1 MFFVVSKVFTVLLR
15 PLFWVLIASAWA
27 FFTKKNNRRK
37 WLAAMAFLL
46 IFIPSN
52 KVIVNELAILW
63 EPENEEIP
71 SGVRKAVVLGGF
83 ADFDEYRRTVT
94 MSEAAERLFK
104 AMEMYRK
111 HQIDTIIIS
120 GGAASITGKIRP
132 ESIYARQYMINQG
145 IDSSIIF
152 IDTQSINTFENAVHT
167 EKLIRQNGMSRSVV
181 LITTASHMPRA
192 KRCFK
197 KAELDVFPKGVQY
210 FSNPNRGYIFSDY
223 FIPSSEAL
231 KKFDAL
237 MKEWVGYLVYRISG
251 KA

>member
-1 MFFVVSKVFTVLLR
+1 MAF
-15 PLFWVLIASAWA
+15 VLI
-27 FFTKKNNRRK
+27 
-37 WLAAMAFLL
+37 FLT
-46 IFIPSN
+46 SN
-52 KVIVNELAILW
+52 KVVVNELAILW

-71 SGVRKAVVLGGF
+71 RHIRTAVILGGF
-83 ADFDEYRRTVT
+83 ADFDEYRKTVT

-104 AMEMYRK
+104 AMEMLRK
-111 HQIDTIIIS
+111 QQIDSIIIS

-132 ESIYARQYMINQG
+132 ESIYARQYLINQG
-145 IDSSIIF
+145 INSGIIL
-152 IDTQSINTFENAVHT
+152 IDTQSINTYENAVNT
-167 EKLIRQNGMSRSVV
+167 EKIIRQNAMNRSVI

-197 KAELDVFPKGVQY
+197 KAGLDVYPKSVQY
-210 FSNPNRGYIFSDY
+210 FSNPNRGYIISDY

-237 MKEWVGYLVYRISG
+237 MKEWVGFWVYRMSG

>member
-1 MFFVVSKVFTVLLR
+1 M
-15 PLFWVLIASAWA
+15 
-27 FFTKKNNRRK
+27 
-37 WLAAMAFLL
+37 L
-46 IFIPSN
+46 IFLTSN
-52 KVIVNELAILW
+52 KVVVNELAILW

-71 SGVRKAVVLGGF
+71 SDVKNAVVLGGF
-83 ADFDEYRRTVT
+83 ADYDEYRNSVT
-94 MSEAAERLFK
+94 LSEAAERLFK

-111 HQIDTIIIS
+111 RQIDTIIIS

-132 ESIYARQYMINQG
+132 ESIYARQYLINQG
-145 IDSSIIF
+145 IDSGIIF
-152 IDTQSINTFENAVHT
+152 IDTQSMNTFENAVHT
-167 EKLIRQNGMSRSVV
+167 EKLIRQKGMNRSVI

-197 KAELDVFPKGVQY
+197 KAGLHAFPKSVQY
-210 FSNPNRGYIFSDY
+210 FSNPNRGYIVSDY

-237 MKEWVGYLVYRISG
+237 MKEWVGYWVYRISG